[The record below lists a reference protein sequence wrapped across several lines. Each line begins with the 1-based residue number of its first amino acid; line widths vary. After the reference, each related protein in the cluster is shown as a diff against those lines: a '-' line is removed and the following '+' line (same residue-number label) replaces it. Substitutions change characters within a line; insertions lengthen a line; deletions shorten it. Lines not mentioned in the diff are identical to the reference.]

1 MRASLRRGLVPALL
15 VLALVGVVAI
25 ASGGSVARGTNQTR
39 TPPDVLFDT
48 ILTLAALALIPAAV
62 LLVYGLMQR
71 REVAEE
77 YSRRRRRLSNS
88 TLVLLLLLV
97 PALVYFHGIPKLH
110 PAGPDQAIVRGRPQP
125 PGVTTPSAGPAP
137 HEYEPHFAWLPALA
151 VVLLVGIAGGAWY
164 LASRRKPGREADLAA
179 TEALADLLDDTLDDL
194 RAEPDPRRAVIAAY
208 ARLERTL
215 AAHGISR
222 RPSETPEELLHR
234 ALGGLDVSAGA
245 IRRLTELFERAR
257 FSQHDVDVEMKE
269 EAIAALE
276 QVRDELRELAARRAP
291 SAAEAARPLEEG
303 A

>member
-1 MRASLRRGLVPALL
+1 VRASLRRALVPGLV

-25 ASGGSVARGTNQTR
+25 ASGGSVAPGTNRTR
-39 TPPDVLFDT
+39 TAPDVLFDT
-48 ILTLAALALIPAAV
+48 ILTLAALALIPAAI

-77 YSRRRRRLSNS
+77 YSQRRRRLSNTS
-88 TLVLLLLLV
+88 LIVILLLV

-110 PAGPDQAIVRGRPQP
+110 PAGPSEPALIHGQP
-125 PGVTTPSAGPAP
+125 HPATTTPGGANPK
-137 HEYEPHFAWLPALA
+137 EYEPHFAWLPAVA
-151 VVLLVGIAGGAWY
+151 VVLLAGAAALAWF
-164 LASRRKPGREADLAA
+164 LASRRRPGDEPDLAA
-179 TEALADLLDDTLDDL
+179 TEALADVLDDTLDDL

-215 AAHGISR
+215 AAHGIPR
-222 RPSETPEELLHR
+222 RPAETPDELLER
-234 ALGGLDVSAGA
+234 ALGGLDVSPGA

-276 QVRDELRELAARRAP
+276 RVRDELREVAARGAV
-291 SAAEAARPLEEG
+291 SSTEAARPLEG
-303 A
+303 SA